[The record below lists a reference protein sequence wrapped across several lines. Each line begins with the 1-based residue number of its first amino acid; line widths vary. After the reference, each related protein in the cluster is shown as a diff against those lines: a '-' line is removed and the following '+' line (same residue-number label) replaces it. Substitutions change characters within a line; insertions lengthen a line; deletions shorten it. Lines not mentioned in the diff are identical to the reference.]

1 MNRLPKLECLALLLL
16 AAGSA
21 LSQSAYQVV
30 PVDDGGK
37 VVGTVKWS
45 GPLPHMS
52 RFAITK
58 DPQVCDPE
66 QQKTVD
72 LERLVIG
79 AQGGVANTVVF
90 DTRRCSTGN
99 RRIDGKSRAAA
110 HLYRASH
117 LAKENHRNAQRQQ
130 RSGFHSLRKVAVC

>member
-1 MNRLPKLECLALLLL
+1 MIRLPKLECLALLLL
-16 AAGSA
+16 LAAASA
-21 LSQSAYQVV
+21 LGQSAYQVV
-30 PVDDGGK
+30 PVDDGGTIA
-37 VVGTVKWS
+37 GTVKWS
-45 GPLPHMS
+45 GPLPHLS

-90 DTRRCSTGN
+90 LQDITH
-99 RRIDGKSRAAA
+99 GK
-110 HLYRASH
+110 
-117 LAKENHRNAQRQQ
+117 
-130 RSGFHSLRKVAVC
+130 